1 MVKDFKDWLH
11 VTPDQHREIARSEYE
26 QASKNPLMPGSVESA
41 KARTDQWARFGVSV
55 VNRFNDDTYQR
66 LITYALL
73 AGASPALVA
82 SMVKDYIT
90 TGKLPW
96 RA

>member
-1 MVKDFKDWLH
+1 MVDFKSWLT
-11 VTPDQHREIARSEYE
+11 VTPE
-26 QASKNPLMPGSVESA
+26 QADDITRSAIDQAKKPLRAPGSVETA
-41 KARTDQWARFGVSV
+41 KDRTDQWARFGVSV